1 MSKKT
6 LSGKKLIKGLLF
18 GSLIGGSTALLLAPR
33 SGKETKE
40 LITKEVD
47 ETVKLITDVKNS
59 ATDVQTNIAHLETLT
74 NELVPD
80 FIDGTQKSL
89 DRFEFRSKHRID
101 DIKNQIE
108 KINTEM
114 ENLTNELNE

>member
-6 LSGKKLIKGLLF
+6 LSGTKLIKGLLF
-18 GSLIGGSTALLLAPR
+18 GSILGGSAALLFAPR

-47 ETVKLITDVKNS
+47 DTVKLITAVKNS
-59 ATDVQTNIAHLETLT
+59 ATDVQTNIAHLENLT

>member
-1 MSKKT
+1 MAKKS
-6 LSGKKLIKGLLF
+6 LSGKKVIKGLLF
-18 GSLIGGSTALLLAPR
+18 GSLVGGATALLFAPR

-47 ETVKLITDVKNS
+47 DTIKLVTDVKNS
-59 ATDVQTNIAHLETLT
+59 AQDVQTNIANLEDVT
-74 NELVPD
+74 NELLPE
-80 FIDGTQKSL
+80 FIEGTQKSL
-89 DRFEFRSKHRID
+89 ERFEFRSKYRIN

-114 ENLTNELNE
+114 ENLANELNE